1 MVGPSTRSRRD
12 MIAICSALILGILPF
27 FMVGG
32 LAVQIKDDL
41 GLTEAALGLAVTIGF
56 ISGAVSAP
64 FTGRIADRIGPKRAV
79 YLGCGLSSMA
89 LVGIAAF
96 SSSPTVM
103 VVFLCLA
110 GVSVA
115 TIDPGLAILV
125 SRSIPT
131 EKQGL
136 AFGVKEASIPA
147 AGLLAGIAVPTIAL
161 SFGWRWAFAIGVLPL
176 VVVLLLLPRTK
187 IVPPRSATQEQ
198 RTSGRQRRRVAGLV
212 VAAVAAALGTGAASG
227 VGIFITDS
235 AVAMGFTP
243 AAAGLLLAFGSVT
256 GIVARI
262 ATGVR
267 ADRARGLQFR
277 LIAGML
283 AVGAATMALGATG
296 IPLLLVVATVGTFA
310 GAWAWTGLYFL
321 SLVEAF
327 PDRPGAIAGIGTAG
341 LGTGNAMGPVLFGVA
356 AGSWSYG
363 LAWAAAAI
371 VAGAAAILMA
381 VVRKML

>member
-1 MVGPSTRSRRD
+1 MV
-12 MIAICSALILGILPF
+12 AVCSALILGILPF
-27 FMVGG
+27 FMMGG

-41 GLTEAALGLAVTIGF
+41 GLSEAALGLAVTIGF

-64 FTGRIADRIGPKRAV
+64 FTGRISDRIGPKRAV
-79 YLGCGLSSMA
+79 YLGCALSAISMVGLAVFSYDLA
-89 LVGIAAF
+89 LLI
-96 SSSPTVM
+96 
-103 VVFLCLA
+103 VFLCLA
-110 GVSVA
+110 GVGVA

-125 SRSIPT
+125 NRAIPP
-131 EKQGL
+131 ERHGL

-161 SFGWRWAFAIGVLPL
+161 SVGWRWAFALGVLPL
-176 VVVLLLLPRTK
+176 VVVLVLLPRTT
-187 IVPPRSATQEQ
+187 VGPPRPVQESHA
-198 RTSGRQRRRVAGLV
+198 SGRPRRRYAGLV

-243 AAAGLLLAFGSVT
+243 AAAGLLLAFGSIT

-262 ATGVR
+262 STGVI
-267 ADRARGLQFR
+267 ADRSRGPQFR
-277 LIAGML
+277 LIAAML
-283 AVGAATMALGATG
+283 GVGAATMALGAAET
-296 IPLLLVVATVGTFA
+296 PLLLVLATIGTFA

-321 SLVEAF
+321 SLVETF

-341 LGTGNAMGPVLFGVA
+341 LGTGNAIGPVLFGLA

-363 LAWAAAAI
+363 AAWAAAAA
-371 VAGAAAILMA
+371 VAGIAAILMA
-381 VVRKML
+381 MLRKML